1 MVNTRTFISHS
12 STVSIHYSL
21 EVLRAN
27 VSSSLLKLGFAHAYI
42 LQGLSGPGRWLLKLD
57 VPALR
62 NGSQFTLSPR
72 ILSTTTISN
81 LTSTTALLR
90 SMKGIIHISLWF
102 FFKRH
107 RHIRPNNTL
116 YKLTGGRPNLK
127 GDVIVMRIGSSSSY
141 VNMRDRD
148 TILTD
153 WFMQRY
159 GIGPCYRLPLTVCRF
174 CSSALL
180 KKRCLPKF
188 LTYHKN

>member
-1 MVNTRTFISHS
+1 MGTTSLYQARILVYVLHDMVNTRTFISHS

-102 FFKRH
+102 F
-107 RHIRPNNTL
+107 L
-116 YKLTGGRPNLK
+116 S
-127 GDVIVMRIGSSSSY
+127 VIATY
-141 VNMRDRD
+141 AP
-148 TILTD
+148 TILFT
-153 WFMQRY
+153 
-159 GIGPCYRLPLTVCRF
+159 
-174 CSSALL
+174 
-180 KKRCLPKF
+180 
-188 LTYHKN
+188 N

>member
-1 MVNTRTFISHS
+1 VVVKTRRPSLKERK
-12 STVSIHYSL
+12 SIHPFP
-21 EVLRAN
+21 EN
-27 VSSSLLKLGFAHAYI
+27 FIDDDNIQPYI
-42 LQGLSGPGRWLLKLD
+42 HNCIVTVHERHNSY
-57 VPALR
+57 
-62 NGSQFTLSPR
+62 QF
-72 ILSTTTISN
+72 
-81 LTSTTALLR
+81 
-90 SMKGIIHISLWF
+90 MV